1 MERRQGPGACDSGSP
16 DSLARPL
23 GDSSTHAQAPLALH
37 RSQLGTLAQ
46 CLQCGV
52 LSKPVPAPGA
62 GLGGRCM
69 PQCGLREAYR
79 ASRKDSPRPPGCWLL
94 LRHFLGGV
102 QLSTWRHP
110 PLAPRE
116 KGWGCPRWAG
126 LGHSHW
132 GHSALTLI
140 DQREHWPPALE
151 GGTSGSPNPA
161 CLPQSSALP
170 GGSLLWAQGC
180 LRVQAGT
187 PGRSRMSAG
196 LLGHT
201 GDHMQVYPPSPGPR
215 ASNPVLPRAPKL

>member
-1 MERRQGPGACDSGSP
+1 MYRLGPSLWHWQVCENGFKSRLWGWGRGSQCVPRDWSPACRRLVERRQGPGACDSGSP

-140 DQREHWPPALE
+140 KW
-151 GGTSGSPNPA
+151 
-161 CLPQSSALP
+161 
-170 GGSLLWAQGC
+170 
-180 LRVQAGT
+180 LRVVDMTFPTHGNN
-187 PGRSRMSAG
+187 S
-196 LLGHT
+196 LGQ
-201 GDHMQVYPPSPGPR
+201 G
-215 ASNPVLPRAPKL
+215 